1 MELKARLER
10 VIKDWNLLD
19 HPFYQSWRAG
29 DLPMENLAAYARE
42 YGSWIRLLPEGWAA
56 VGDEATAAEE
66 REHAML
72 WDSFAS
78 SLDTAVDAPE
88 TGRVEALLTRAEEC
102 FANVPSA
109 LGALYAF
116 ESQQPHT
123 TASKLEGLRLHYDLG
138 AAAETYFIVHEGDD
152 HESDEILERIAALDP
167 AEQQLAV
174 QACETMAMHLW
185 DALTAVTPRSMQAA
199 V

>member
-1 MELKARLER
+1 MELKDRLDK
-10 VIKDWNLLD
+10 VVKDWNLLD

-29 DLPMENLAAYARE
+29 DLPVENLVAYARE
-42 YGSWIRLLPEGWAA
+42 YGAWIRLLPEGWAA
-56 VGDEATAAEE
+56 VGDEPTASEE
-66 REHAML
+66 REHAKL

-78 SLDTAVDAPE
+78 ALGTAVEAPE
-88 TGRVEALLTRAEEC
+88 TAQSEALLARAEGC

-123 TASKLEGLRLHYDLG
+123 TASKLDGLRLHYDLG
-138 AAAETYFIVHEGDD
+138 AAAETYFIVHENDD
-152 HESDEILERIAALDP
+152 HEAGEILDRIAALEP
-167 AEQQLAV
+167 AEQAQAV
-174 QACETMAMHLW
+174 EACESMAMHLW
-185 DALTAVTPRSMQAA
+185 DALTGVTPRAMQAA